1 MQCAKRIRLL
11 LVALVLW
18 AGICSLP
25 APSSAKE
32 AREDERIEQLRE
44 EAEKAKREKAREK
57 RRKAVE
63 KAKAKLEATITE
75 IDLPADTT
83 PRFTVKQINISGNTL
98 ISTDDLFGKMP
109 LIYNASDKPLVE
121 AESDL
126 LYDFRVLHDIILEP
140 GQPRQVSARTV
151 QGLTQYILSAYQGHN
166 YAGIYVYVPTEAVR
180 QGKEL
185 KDEILP
191 VTVLE
196 AKVVEVTVKTYDP
209 NQTETETGYLKSSV
223 VLDWSP
229 LKPGQVANQ
238 KELDD
243 FVNLLNLN
251 PDRYVSA
258 VVTKGTEPETLS
270 VAYDI
275 YEANPWHW
283 FIQADNSGTSERQW
297 NPRIG
302 VINTNLLGIDDTFTA
317 IYQAPWES
325 DIAENYSLFGSYDFP
340 VFCPRLRLNL
350 YGGHSE
356 FDISPETGIFSFLG
370 RGTFYGGL
378 LRYNLLQTH
387 GWFFDIKGGVEHTRS
402 KVTPS
407 LFPSYLGTDVK
418 FWLWGYG
425 AELHRAD
432 DMSKSSLGFDI
443 YNSWGGESSGD
454 EFRLS
459 RPGSTPDTMDS
470 MFSITT
476 ATASHSM
483 YLEEEKITRL
493 SGSFRWITSDDRLAP
508 AKMTSFGGMYSV
520 RGYDEYEHVADGGIL
535 TSVQYELDL
544 VKLEESQQTDETA
557 DIPGRDEKPFL
568 RKLAPLVFFDYGRA
582 RINSSIGPEKKY
594 EELMSAGTGFIVEL
608 GDNFRGAMYYGY
620 PLTHTDATRTGKGR
634 LNAYLLY
641 QF

>member
-1 MQCAKRIRLL
+1 MECAKGIRMFLAA
-11 LVALVLW
+11 ALFW
-18 AGICSLP
+18 AGICFMP
-25 APSSAKE
+25 AQSSSKE

-44 EAEKAKREKAREK
+44 EAEKAKREKARQERK
-57 RRKAVE
+57 KAVE
-63 KAKAKLEATITE
+63 KAKAKLEE
-75 IDLPADTT
+75 IIGKISLPTDTT
-83 PRFTVKQINISGNTL
+83 PRFTVKQISISGNTL
-98 ISTDDLFGKMP
+98 ISTDELFEKMP
-109 LIYNASDKPLVE
+109 LIYNASDKPLDK

-151 QGLTQYILSAYQGHN
+151 QGLTQYILSVYQKKN
-166 YAGIYVYVPTEAVR
+166 YAGIYVYVPSEAVR

-196 AKVVEVTVKTYDP
+196 AKVTDVTVKTYDP
-209 NQTETETGYLKSSV
+209 NQTETEKGYLKSSA

-229 LKPGQVANQ
+229 LKAGQVANQ

-258 VVTKGTEPETLS
+258 VVTKGAEPETLS
-270 VAYDI
+270 VTYDI

-283 FIQADNSGTSERQW
+283 FIQADNSGTDERQW
-297 NPRIG
+297 SPRIG
-302 VINTNLLGIDDTFTA
+302 VINTNLFGIDDTFTA
-317 IYQAPWES
+317 IYQAPWDS
-325 DIAENYSLFGSYDFP
+325 DIDENYSLFGSYDIP
-340 VFCPRLRLNL
+340 VLGPKLRLNV

-356 FDISPETGIFSFLG
+356 FDLSPETGIFSFLG
-370 RGTFYGGL
+370 RGSFYGGI
-378 LRYNLLQTH
+378 LRYNLLQTD
-387 GWFFDIKGGVEHTRS
+387 GWFLDIKGGVEYTRS

-407 LFPSYLGTDVK
+407 LFPEYLGTDIK

-425 AELHRAD
+425 ADLHRSD
-432 DMSKSSLGFDI
+432 DMSKTSVGFDT
-443 YNSWGGESSGD
+443 YRSWGGESGGD

-470 MFSITT
+470 IFSITT
-476 ATASHSM
+476 TTASHSR
-483 YLEEEKITRL
+483 YLDDDKINRI
-493 SGSFRWITSDDRLAP
+493 SGNFRWITSNERLVP
-508 AKMTSFGGMYSV
+508 AKMTAFGGMYSV
-520 RGYDEYEHVADGGIL
+520 RGYDEYEFIADGGIL
-535 TSVQYELDL
+535 TSVQYEFDL
-544 VKLEESQQTDETA
+544 VKLEESKQADKTAQTQ
-557 DIPGRDEKPFL
+557 GRGEKPFL

-582 RINSSIGPEKKY
+582 KIKYPTATEKRH
-594 EELMSAGTGFIVEL
+594 EEMMSLGTGFTVEL
-608 GDNFRGAMYYGY
+608 GDHFRGAMYYGY
-620 PLTHTDATRTGKGR
+620 PLEPTDATRTGKGR